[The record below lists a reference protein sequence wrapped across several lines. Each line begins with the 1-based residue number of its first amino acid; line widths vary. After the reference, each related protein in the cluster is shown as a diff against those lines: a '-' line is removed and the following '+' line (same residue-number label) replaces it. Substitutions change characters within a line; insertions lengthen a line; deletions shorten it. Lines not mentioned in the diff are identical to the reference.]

1 MALLLSHS
9 PRLQING
16 HNTKSSISLLIAE
29 TEIDKTTKS
38 NINQSYI
45 SQMSQT
51 MTKET
56 DEPITFSINQ
66 SLSKAQASRA
76 YLKSA
81 NQLIQGL

>member
-9 PRLQING
+9 PRLQISG

-29 TEIDKTTKS
+29 TEIDETTKS

-45 SQMSQT
+45 SQMSQI

-56 DEPITFSINQ
+56 DITFSINQ
-66 SLSKAQASRA
+66 SLSKSQASRA

-81 NQLIQGL
+81 NQLIRGL